1 MQQRR
6 VVFVIFEGFQSL
18 DLSGPFEVFQQ
29 AGRPDPGYDCR
40 TVAPAAG
47 PVRSGGGL
55 RVHADHGIGDLDPS
69 GIDTLVVAGGNG
81 VDDAVRDPALV
92 GWIAEAAT
100 TARRITSVCSGVFL
114 LAATGL
120 LTGRRVTTHWSRDA
134 QLRREHP
141 GLSVDTRPIFVRDG
155 PVWTSAG
162 VTAGMDL
169 ALALV
174 EDDLGRVR
182 KVPPGP
188 RRLARHFAA
197 LSESAEYVQYAADPP
212 PCDAPHQTPRAP
224 PCGRT
229 ALLCGPALG
238 REAAHAV
245 AQRLVLFLRRPGS
258 QAQFSVPLWSAQPAT
273 DPIRTAVA
281 AVHADPGAPH
291 TLADLAGRAGLS
303 PRHLQRRF
311 TAELGM
317 GPAEYVERVRV
328 EAAQRALTGGDEPV
342 TAIARRCGLGSSES
356 LRRAFHRH
364 CGVTPTD
371 YRNRFRTTDDH
382 T

>member
-6 VVFVIFEGFQSL
+6 VVFVIFEGLQSL

-29 AGRPDPGYDCR
+29 AGRPEPGYDCR
-40 TVAPAAG
+40 TVAPVAG
-47 PVRSGGGL
+47 PVRSAGGL
-55 RVHADHGIGDLDPS
+55 RVHADHGVGDLDPT

-92 GWIAEAAT
+92 GWIAAAAA
-100 TARRITSVCSGVFL
+100 TARRVTSVCSGVFL
-114 LAATGL
+114 LAAAGL
-120 LTGRRVTTHWSRDA
+120 LAGRRVTTHWSRGA

-141 GLSVDTRPIFVRDG
+141 ELTVDTRPIFVRDG
-155 PVWTSAG
+155 RVWTSAG

-174 EDDLGRVR
+174 EDDLGR
-182 KVPPGP
+182 
-188 RRLARHFAA
+188 
-197 LSESAEYVQYAADPP
+197 E
-212 PCDAPHQTPRAP
+212 
-224 PCGRT
+224 T
-229 ALLCGPALG
+229 A
-238 REAAHAV
+238 HTV
-245 AQRLVLFLRRPGS
+245 AQQLVLFLRRPGS
-258 QAQFSVPLWSAQPAT
+258 QAQFSVPLWSPQPAT
-273 DPIRTAVA
+273 DPIRAAVA
-281 AVHADPGAPH
+281 AVHADPGGPH
-291 TLADLAGRAGLS
+291 TLADLADRAGLS

-311 TAELGM
+311 TAELGV

-342 TAIARRCGLGSSES
+342 AAVARRCGLGSSES

-371 YRNRFRTTDDH
+371 YRNRFRSTDHH

>member
-29 AGRPDPGYDCR
+29 AGRLGPGYDCR
-40 TVAPAAG
+40 IVAPVAG
-47 PVRSGGGL
+47 PTRSTSGL
-55 RVHADHGIGDLDPS
+55 RVHADHGIGEVDPT
-69 GIDTLVVAGGNG
+69 GIDTLVVAGGSG
-81 VDDAVRDPALV
+81 VDDAAKDPALV
-92 GWIAEAAT
+92 AWIAEAGT
-100 TARRITSVCSGVFL
+100 TARRIASVCSGVFL
-114 LAATGL
+114 LAAAGQ
-120 LTGRRVTTHWSRDA
+120 LTGRRVTTHWSRDS

-141 GLSVDTRPIFVRDG
+141 GLTVDTRPIFVRDG
-155 PVWTSAG
+155 RVWTSAG

-174 EDDLGRVR
+174 EDDLGR
-182 KVPPGP
+182 
-188 RRLARHFAA
+188 
-197 LSESAEYVQYAADPP
+197 
-212 PCDAPHQTPRAP
+212 
-224 PCGRT
+224 
-229 ALLCGPALG
+229 
-238 REAAHAV
+238 EAAHTV
-245 AQRLVLFLRRPGS
+245 AQHLVLFLRRPGS

-273 DPIRTAVA
+273 DPIRAVVE
-281 AVHADPGAPH
+281 AVHADPGSPH
-291 TLADLAGRAGLS
+291 TLADLAARAGLS
-303 PRHLQRRF
+303 PRHFQRRF
-311 TAELGM
+311 TAELGT

-371 YRNRFRTTDDH
+371 YRNRFRSTEDRT
-382 T
+382 

>member
-29 AGRPDPGYDCR
+29 AGRSGPGRPGYDCR
-40 TVAPAAG
+40 IVAPVAG
-47 PVRSGGGL
+47 PVRSNSGL
-55 RVHADHGIGDLDPS
+55 RVHADHGIANLAPA
-69 GIDTLVVAGGNG
+69 GIDTLVVAGGDG
-81 VDDAVRDPALV
+81 VDHAAKDPALV
-92 GWIAEAAT
+92 GWVAEAAA
-100 TARRITSVCSGVFL
+100 TARRVTSVCSGVFL

-120 LTGRRVTTHWSRDA
+120 LAGRRVTSHWCRDG

-141 GLSVDTRPIFVRDG
+141 ELTVDTLPIFVRDG
-155 PVWTSAG
+155 RVWTSAG

-174 EDDLGRVR
+174 EDDLGREV
-182 KVPPGP
+182 
-188 RRLARHFAA
+188 
-197 LSESAEYVQYAADPP
+197 
-212 PCDAPHQTPRAP
+212 
-224 PCGRT
+224 
-229 ALLCGPALG
+229 
-238 REAAHAV
+238 AHAV
-245 AQRLVLFLRRPGS
+245 AQHLVLFLRRPGS
-258 QAQFSVPLWSAQPAT
+258 QAQFSVPLWSEQPAT
-273 DPIRTAVA
+273 DPIRAVVA
-281 AVHADPGAPH
+281 AVHADPGSPH
-291 TLADLAGRAGLS
+291 TLADLAAHAGLS

-311 TAELGM
+311 TAELGV

-328 EAAQRALTGGDEPV
+328 ESAQQALTGGDEPV

-371 YRNRFRTTDDH
+371 YRNRFRSTEEPA
-382 T
+382 

>member
-29 AGRPDPGYDCR
+29 AGRPGPGYDCR
-40 TVAPAAG
+40 IVAPVAG
-47 PVRSGGGL
+47 PTRSTSGL
-55 RVHADHGIGDLDPS
+55 RVHADHGIADLDPA
-69 GIDTLVVAGGNG
+69 GIDTLVVAGGSG
-81 VDDAVRDPALV
+81 VDDAAKGPALV
-92 GWIAEAAT
+92 EWIAEAGT

-120 LTGRRVTTHWSRDA
+120 LTGRRVTTHWSRDG

-141 GLSVDTRPIFVRDG
+141 GLTVDTRPIFVRDG
-155 PVWTSAG
+155 RVWTSAG

-174 EDDLGRVR
+174 EDDLGR
-182 KVPPGP
+182 
-188 RRLARHFAA
+188 
-197 LSESAEYVQYAADPP
+197 
-212 PCDAPHQTPRAP
+212 
-224 PCGRT
+224 
-229 ALLCGPALG
+229 
-238 REAAHAV
+238 EAAHTV
-245 AQRLVLFLRRPGS
+245 AQHLVLFLRRPGS
-258 QAQFSVPLWSAQPAT
+258 QAQFSVPLWSTQPAT
-273 DPIRTAVA
+273 DPIRAVVA

-291 TLADLAGRAGLS
+291 TLADLAARAGLS

-311 TAELGM
+311 TAELGT

-328 EAAQRALTGGDEPV
+328 EAAQQALTGGDDPV
-342 TAIARRCGLGSSES
+342 TTIARRCGLGSSES

-371 YRNRFRTTDDH
+371 YRNRFRSTEDTEDQ

>member
-18 DLSGPFEVFQQ
+18 DLSGPFEVFGQ

-40 TVAPAAG
+40 TVAPVAG
-47 PVRSGGGL
+47 PVRSASGL
-55 RVHADHGIGDLDPS
+55 RVHADHGIGDLDPT
-69 GIDTLVVAGGNG
+69 GIDTLVVVGGTG

-92 GWIAEAAT
+92 AWIAEAST

-141 GLSVDTRPIFVRDG
+141 GLTVDTRPIFVRDG
-155 PVWTSAG
+155 RVWTSAG

-174 EDDLGRVR
+174 EDDLGR
-182 KVPPGP
+182 
-188 RRLARHFAA
+188 
-197 LSESAEYVQYAADPP
+197 Q
-212 PCDAPHQTPRAP
+212 
-224 PCGRT
+224 
-229 ALLCGPALG
+229 
-238 REAAHAV
+238 AAHAV

-273 DPIRTAVA
+273 DPIRTAVS

-342 TAIARRCGLGSSES
+342 TTIARRCGLGSSES

-382 T
+382 A